1 MAAGLGACA
10 PGANTVG
17 GIWAVL
23 APLAG
28 ERAGITEE
36 GLEEGLEERPEEE
49 PEEALED
56 GAVSTSDS
64 DP

>member
-1 MAAGLGACA
+1 LTAGLGACA

-17 GIWAVL
+17 GIWTVL

-28 ERAGITEE
+28 ERAGVPEE
-36 GLEEGLEERPEEE
+36 GPEVG

-64 DP
+64 DA

>member
-1 MAAGLGACA
+1 LAAGLGACA

-28 ERAGITEE
+28 ERAGVPEE
-36 GLEEGLEERPEEE
+36 GPEDGPEEGPEEE
-49 PEEALED
+49 VED

-64 DP
+64 DA